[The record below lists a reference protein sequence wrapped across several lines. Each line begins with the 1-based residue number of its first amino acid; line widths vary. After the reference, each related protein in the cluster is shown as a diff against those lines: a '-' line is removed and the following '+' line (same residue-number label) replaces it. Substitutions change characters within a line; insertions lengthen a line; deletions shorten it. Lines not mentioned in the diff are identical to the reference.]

1 MLATSD
7 TTLPLPV
14 PRLRGA
20 VERLLRPAVGF
31 SHPSDVLKDPLLD
44 QAEKRQILSSWAS
57 DASAV
62 ENRPTLRWMVGT
74 DAPVPLVDVLEALWR
89 LEPADPAPGQP
100 RPRRMS

>member
-1 MLATSD
+1 MLATSE
-7 TTLPLPV
+7 TTLPFPV

-44 QAEKRQILSSWAS
+44 DAEKRRILSSWAS

-74 DAPVPLVDVLEALWR
+74 DTPVPFIDVLEALWR
-89 LEPADPAPGQP
+89 LDLDDPPAAQP
-100 RPRRMS
+100 RPRRIS